1 MKNKILI
8 WGIGKEFW
16 RSYNIL
22 MLTVEKTN
30 LEIVGYVSRDKIRD
44 SVDGKKFFLQK
55 KLAKMV
61 SNMKILLLQQ
71 MSTIKR
77 FVIMEVIF

>member
-16 RSYNIL
+16 KSYNIL
-22 MLTVEKTN
+22 MLTVEKAN

-44 SVDGKKFFLQK
+44 SVDGKKVFSPEEVSQNGIEYENIIVINIIFFTFLQ
-55 KLAKMV
+55 
-61 SNMKILLLQQ
+61 N
-71 MSTIKR
+71 
-77 FVIMEVIF
+77 F